1 MQRTSKRLLAYKQN
15 KEMKI
20 IKTLLSTLLLG
31 TTLTSSAAEPS
42 VYDKAQPFGYCT
54 RSSRSDD
61 AATYNVT
68 GGGAWGTDALHAD
81 GSVTLTADNKDDMA
95 PAIMQALETHNIVV
109 LDGSKGDFIIGSLM
123 RIEDLSNKTII
134 GINNAR
140 LCTKWYITP
149 ALTDTLN
156 HAGVPQMSTNGR
168 TGGRLSNGKYVSE
181 QAEYNTRQIIIN
193 LTGDEKEIFRESGV
207 MSLKHCENII
217 IRNITFL
224 GPGSID
230 VGGADLL
237 SIIGGSSHVWV
248 DHCDFRDG
256 MDGNFDITQ
265 SSDFVTVSWCTFAYT
280 ERAYMHQNTNLVGYS
295 DKEPKGFLNV
305 TFAYNHWG
313 EGCRA
318 RMPMVRAGRIHM
330 LCNYYDCFG
339 NPSACI
345 NPRMNSEVLIEGNYF
360 ADGIKKFFD
369 TKDAEAWTWT
379 DTNHAPSTP
388 KSKGKVAVPY
398 QYNAIPTDNVPT
410 EVKAYA
416 GATLTF

>member
-1 MQRTSKRLLAYKQN
+1 VKPQQPDKPVLTPELCERLAQVKDESYEPFVVEGSDSK
-15 KEMKI
+15 I
-20 IKTLLSTLLLG
+20 
-31 TTLTSSAAEPS
+31 
-42 VYDKAQPFGYCT
+42 FG
-54 RSSRSDD
+54 
-61 AATYNVT
+61 N
-68 GGGAWGTDALHAD
+68 
-81 GSVTLTADNKDDMA
+81 
-95 PAIMQALETHNIVV
+95 
-109 LDGSKGDFIIGSLM
+109 
-123 RIEDLSNKTII
+123 
-134 GINNAR
+134 
-140 LCTKWYITP
+140 
-149 ALTDTLN
+149 
-156 HAGVPQMSTNGR
+156 
-168 TGGRLSNGKYVSE
+168 
-181 QAEYNTRQIIIN
+181 
-193 LTGDEKEIFRESGV
+193 
-207 MSLKHCENII
+207 
-217 IRNITFL
+217 
-224 GPGSID
+224 
-230 VGGADLL
+230 DLL
-237 SIIGGSSHVWV
+237 SIVGGSRHVWV

-265 SSDFVTVSWCTFAYT
+265 SSDFITVSWCTFAYT

-305 TFAYNHWG
+305 TYAYNHWG
-313 EGCRA
+313 KGCHA

-360 ADGIKKFFD
+360 AEGIKHFFS

>member
-1 MQRTSKRLLAYKQN
+1 MTTLKHMLCSL
-15 KEMKI
+15 
-20 IKTLLSTLLLG
+20 LLSTG
-31 TTLTSSAAEPS
+31 IAAVAAGPSSYDTT
-42 VYDKAQPFGYCT
+42 KPFGYCT
-54 RSSRSDD
+54 RSSRTNNT
-61 AATYNVT
+61 ATYNVT
-68 GGGAWGTDALHAD
+68 GGGAWAGDAIHAD
-81 GSVTLTADNKDDMA
+81 GSITLTADGTVDMG
-95 PAIMQALETHNIVV
+95 PAIMKALETHSIVV
-109 LDGSKGDFIIGSLM
+109 LDGAKGDFVIGELM
-123 RIEDLSNKTII
+123 RIEDLTNKTII
-134 GINNAR
+134 GINGAK
-140 LCTKWYITP
+140 LCTKWYVTP
-149 ALTDTLN
+149 ELTDTLN
-156 HAGVPQMSTNGR
+156 RAGVPQMSTNGR

-193 LTGDEKEIFRESGV
+193 MTGDEKETYRESGI
-207 MSLKHCENII
+207 MSLKGCENFI
-217 IRNITFL
+217 IRNIFFQ

-230 VGGADLL
+230 VGGSDLL
-237 SIIGGSSHVWV
+237 SIVGGSRHVWV

-265 SSDFVTVSWCTFAYT
+265 SSDFITVSWCTFAYT

-305 TFAYNHWG
+305 TYAYNHWG
-313 EGCRA
+313 KGCHA
-318 RMPMVRAGRIHM
+318 RMPMARAGRIHM

-360 ADGIKKFFD
+360 AEGIKHFFS

>member
-1 MQRTSKRLLAYKQN
+1 MTTLKHLLCSL
-15 KEMKI
+15 
-20 IKTLLSTLLLG
+20 LLSTG
-31 TTLTSSAAEPS
+31 IAAVAAGPSSYDTT
-42 VYDKAQPFGYCT
+42 KPFGYCM
-54 RSSRSDD
+54 RSSRTNNT
-61 AATYNVT
+61 ATYNVT
-68 GGGAWGTDALHAD
+68 GGGAWAGDAIHAD
-81 GSVTLTADNKDDMA
+81 GSITLTADGTADMG
-95 PAIMQALETHNIVV
+95 PAIMKALETHSIVV
-109 LDGSKGDFIIGSLM
+109 LDGAKGDFVIGELM
-123 RIEDLSNKTII
+123 RIEDLTNKTII
-134 GINNAR
+134 GINGAK
-140 LCTKWYITP
+140 LCTKWYVTP
-149 ALTDTLN
+149 ELTDTLN
-156 HAGVPQMSTNGR
+156 RAGVPQMSTNGR

-193 LTGDEKEIFRESGV
+193 MTGDEKETYRESGI
-207 MSLKHCENII
+207 MLLKGCENFI
-217 IRNITFL
+217 IRNIFFQ

-230 VGGADLL
+230 VGGSDLL
-237 SIIGGSSHVWV
+237 SIVGGSRHVWV

-265 SSDFVTVSWCTFAYT
+265 SSDFITVSWCTFAYT

-295 DKEPKGFLNV
+295 DKEPKGFLNI
-305 TFAYNHWG
+305 TYAYNHWG
-313 EGCRA
+313 KGCHA

>member
-1 MQRTSKRLLAYKQN
+1 MTTLKHMLCSL
-15 KEMKI
+15 
-20 IKTLLSTLLLG
+20 LLSTG
-31 TTLTSSAAEPS
+31 IAAVAAGPSSYDTT
-42 VYDKAQPFGYCT
+42 KPFGYCT
-54 RSSRSDD
+54 RSSRTNNT
-61 AATYNVT
+61 ATYNVT
-68 GGGAWGTDALHAD
+68 GGGAWAGDAIHAD
-81 GSVTLTADNKDDMA
+81 GSITLTADGTADMG
-95 PAIMQALETHNIVV
+95 PAIMKALETHSIVV
-109 LDGSKGDFIIGSLM
+109 LDGAKGDFVIGELM
-123 RIEDLSNKTII
+123 RIEDLTNKTII
-134 GINNAR
+134 GINGAK
-140 LCTKWYITP
+140 LCTKWYVTP
-149 ALTDTLN
+149 ELTDTLN
-156 HAGVPQMSTNGR
+156 RAGVPQMSTNGR

-193 LTGDEKEIFRESGV
+193 MTGDEKETYRESGI
-207 MSLKHCENII
+207 MLLKGCENFI
-217 IRNITFL
+217 IRNIFFQ

-230 VGGADLL
+230 VGGSDLL
-237 SIIGGSSHVWV
+237 SIVGGSRHVWV

-265 SSDFVTVSWCTFAYT
+265 SSDFITVSWCTFAYT

-305 TFAYNHWG
+305 TYAYNHWG
-313 EGCRA
+313 KGCHA
-318 RMPMVRAGRIHM
+318 RMPMARAGRIHM

-360 ADGIKKFFD
+360 AEGIKHFFS

>member
-1 MQRTSKRLLAYKQN
+1 MTTLKHLLCSL
-15 KEMKI
+15 
-20 IKTLLSTLLLG
+20 LLSTG
-31 TTLTSSAAEPS
+31 IAAVAAGPSSYDTT
-42 VYDKAQPFGYCT
+42 KPFGYCT
-54 RSSRSDD
+54 RSSRTNNT
-61 AATYNVT
+61 ATYNVT
-68 GGGAWGTDALHAD
+68 GGGAWAGDAIHAD
-81 GSVTLTADNKDDMA
+81 GSITLTADGTADMG
-95 PAIMQALETHNIVV
+95 PAIMKALETHSIVV
-109 LDGSKGDFIIGSLM
+109 LDGAKGDFVIGELM
-123 RIEDLSNKTII
+123 RIEDLTNKTII
-134 GINNAR
+134 GINGAK
-140 LCTKWYITP
+140 LCTKWYVTP
-149 ALTDTLN
+149 ELTDTLN
-156 HAGVPQMSTNGR
+156 RAGVPQMSTNGR

-193 LTGDEKEIFRESGV
+193 MTGDEKETYRESGI
-207 MSLKHCENII
+207 MLLKGCENFI
-217 IRNITFL
+217 IRNIFFQ

-230 VGGADLL
+230 VGGSDLL
-237 SIIGGSSHVWV
+237 SIVGGSRHVWV

-265 SSDFVTVSWCTFAYT
+265 SSDFITVSWCTFAYT

-305 TFAYNHWG
+305 TYAYNHWG
-313 EGCRA
+313 KGCHA
-318 RMPMVRAGRIHM
+318 RMPMARAGRIHM

-360 ADGIKKFFD
+360 AEGIKHFFS

-379 DTNHAPSTP
+379 DTNYAPSTP

>member
-1 MQRTSKRLLAYKQN
+1 MTTLKHMLCSL
-15 KEMKI
+15 
-20 IKTLLSTLLLG
+20 LLSTG
-31 TTLTSSAAEPS
+31 IAAVAAGPSSYDTT
-42 VYDKAQPFGYCT
+42 KPFGYCT
-54 RSSRSDD
+54 RSSRTNNT
-61 AATYNVT
+61 ATYNVT
-68 GGGAWGTDALHAD
+68 GGGAWADDAIHAD
-81 GSVTLTADNKDDMA
+81 GSITLTADGTADMG
-95 PAIMQALETHNIVV
+95 PAIMKALETHSIVV
-109 LDGSKGDFIIGSLM
+109 LDGAKGDFVIGELM
-123 RIEDLSNKTII
+123 RIEDLTNKTII
-134 GINNAR
+134 GINGAK
-140 LCTKWYITP
+140 LCTKWYVTP
-149 ALTDTLN
+149 ELTDTLN
-156 HAGVPQMSTNGR
+156 RAGVPQMSTNGR

-193 LTGDEKEIFRESGV
+193 MTGDEKETYRESGI
-207 MSLKHCENII
+207 MLLKGCENFI
-217 IRNITFL
+217 IRNIFFQ

-230 VGGADLL
+230 VGGSDLL
-237 SIIGGSSHVWV
+237 SIVGGSRHVWV

-265 SSDFVTVSWCTFAYT
+265 SSDFITVSWCTFAYT

-305 TFAYNHWG
+305 TYAYNHWG
-313 EGCRA
+313 KGCHA
-318 RMPMVRAGRIHM
+318 RMPMARAGRIHM

-360 ADGIKKFFD
+360 AEGIKHFFS